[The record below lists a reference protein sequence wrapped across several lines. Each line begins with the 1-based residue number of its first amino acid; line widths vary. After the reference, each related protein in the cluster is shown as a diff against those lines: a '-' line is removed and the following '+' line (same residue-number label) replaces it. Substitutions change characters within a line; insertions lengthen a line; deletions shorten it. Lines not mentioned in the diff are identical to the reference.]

1 MLLLVTKDMGDYVRE
16 NVNLSIVL
24 DDNVGHQYERRIEKY
39 LNASPYCKSL
49 EYVSKEDALKEHVAT
64 MGDDPQAF
72 LGFNPLSASIE
83 VKLNSDYANN
93 DSVSV
98 IEKKLKKFDHIK
110 QIVYQ
115 KDMVNI
121 INDNV
126 SKMTIIMLGLAL
138 ILFFVSVA
146 LINNTIRLSLYS
158 NRFSINTMKLVG
170 ATHWF
175 IRKPYIVSGT
185 MNGLIAS
192 FISFFYL
199 AGTIYFVQYEFGLSG
214 LILKLTTILQV
225 GGVVIVCGVVLT
237 ALSSFYAVNKYLR
250 MNSNDMYLI

>member
-1 MLLLVTKDMGDYVRE
+1 MEQKKNVQKGTIRNVNVTSTISMSLVLFLVGLICMLLLVTKDMGDYVRE

-98 IEKKLKKFDHIK
+98 IEK
-110 QIVYQ
+110 
-115 KDMVNI
+115 
-121 INDNV
+121 
-126 SKMTIIMLGLAL
+126 
-138 ILFFVSVA
+138 
-146 LINNTIRLSLYS
+146 
-158 NRFSINTMKLVG
+158 
-170 ATHWF
+170 
-175 IRKPYIVSGT
+175 
-185 MNGLIAS
+185 
-192 FISFFYL
+192 
-199 AGTIYFVQYEFGLSG
+199 
-214 LILKLTTILQV
+214 
-225 GGVVIVCGVVLT
+225 
-237 ALSSFYAVNKYLR
+237 
-250 MNSNDMYLI
+250 